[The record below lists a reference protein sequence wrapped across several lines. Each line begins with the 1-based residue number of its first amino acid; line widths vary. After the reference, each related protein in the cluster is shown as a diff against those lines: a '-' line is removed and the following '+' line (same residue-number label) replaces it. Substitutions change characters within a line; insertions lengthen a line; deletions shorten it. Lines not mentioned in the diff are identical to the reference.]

1 MIPFIHIPPVEIGP
15 LTIHPFGI
23 LVGTAVLVGTKL
35 ATWRAARLGLDLDKL
50 RSFTTW
56 MLVGGFVGGH
66 VIDAA
71 LYRPEEIVRRP
82 WMLLEI
88 WSGQGSYGGF
98 LGALLAVV
106 LWKYVEAADE
116 PWFFG
121 LPRLRLRE
129 RAEPILPFADLV
141 LSVFPVAWIFGR
153 AGCAVAH
160 DHPGVVADPGAFF
173 AVAYGPWDPAAVIHG
188 PFGIELRNGSLP
200 RYDLGTL
207 ELFAT
212 IAIAAFFALTWK
224 RKLPAGFYLAAVAIA
239 YAPVRFALDFLR
251 VRGTP
256 SADARYGT
264 LTPAQW
270 CCIALFG
277 FGVFMALQVRDRAH
291 ATPPPPPAATGS
303 SACRP
308 WRRHRARHQLLSKCS
323 ARQSAACSTRSGR
336 S

>member
-1 MIPFIHIPPVEIGP
+1 MIPFVHVPPVEIGP
-15 LTIHPFGI
+15 LTVHPFGI

-35 ATWRAARLGLDLDKL
+35 ATWRASRLGLDLDKL

-106 LWKYVEAADE
+106 LWKYVEVVDQ
-116 PWFFG
+116 PRSFG
-121 LPRLRLRE
+121 LVRLRVRE
-129 RAEPILPFADLV
+129 RAELILPFADLV

-160 DHPGVVADPGAFF
+160 DHPGVVADPGAVF
-173 AVAYGPWDPAAVIHG
+173 AVAYGPWDPATVIHG
-188 PFGIELRNGSLP
+188 PFGVELRNGSLP
-200 RYDLGTL
+200 RYDLGAL

-212 IAIAAFFALTWK
+212 MAIAAFLALTWK
-224 RKLPAGFYLAAVAIA
+224 RRLPSGFYVAAVAIA
-239 YAPVRFALDFLR
+239 YAPVRFGLDFLR
-251 VRGTP
+251 ARGTP
-256 SADARYGT
+256 SADARYGA

-270 CCIALFG
+270 CCLALLG
-277 FGVFMALQVRDRAH
+277 FGVVMAFQVRDRAR
-291 ATPPPPPAATGS
+291 TKLSPPVAPGA
-303 SACRP
+303 SA
-308 WRRHRARHQLLSKCS
+308 S
-323 ARQSAACSTRSGR
+323 RS
-336 S
+336 